1 MTKGEKIF
9 ALHHKGTR
17 PMMRLSHALT
27 ALMLSFCLA
36 LSACAPA
43 LVGVGTAAVAASS
56 TEKGFS
62 TSVSDGVI
70 RTKLAD
76 KYLRTDVDLVQAVSI
91 SVNEGAVLLTGSVQT
106 QDKKINASRLAW
118 EIKGV
123 REVVNELN
131 VTQNTSLKN
140 KAKDFA
146 AAAQLRL
153 KIIGDGEVSS
163 LNYSIDVVDGVV
175 YLSGV
180 AETQEER
187 ARVVALAQE
196 LPFAKKVV
204 DYIILSSDRRD

>member
-1 MTKGEKIF
+1 MI
-9 ALHHKGTR
+9 
-17 PMMRLSHALT
+17 RLTSFIT
-27 ALMLSFCLA
+27 ALMLSLSLA

-70 RTKLAD
+70 KTKLSD
-76 KYLRTDVDLVQAVSI
+76 KYLRADVDLVQGVSI
-91 SVNEGAVLLTGSVQT
+91 SVNEGAVLLTGTVPT
-106 QDKKINASRLAW
+106 QDKKINATKLAW

-123 REVVNELN
+123 REVVNEVS
-131 VTQNTSLKN
+131 VTQNVSLKN

-180 AETQEER
+180 AETEEER

-204 DYIILSSDRRD
+204 DYIILSSDRRE

>member
-1 MTKGEKIF
+1 MV
-9 ALHHKGTR
+9 
-17 PMMRLSHALT
+17 RLPQIIT
-27 ALMLSFCLA
+27 AIMLSFTLA

-70 RTKLAD
+70 QTKLSD
-76 KYLRTDVDLVQAVSI
+76 KYLRSDVDILQGVSI
-91 SVNEGAVLLTGSVQT
+91 SVNEGAVLLTGAVAT
-106 QDKKINASRLAW
+106 QEKKINATKLAW

-123 REVVNELN
+123 REVVNEIN
-131 VTQNTSLKN
+131 VTEETSLKN

-153 KIIGDGEVSS
+153 KIIGDGAVSS

-180 AETQEER
+180 AETEEER
-187 ARVVALAQE
+187 ARVIALAQE

>member
-1 MTKGEKIF
+1 MV
-9 ALHHKGTR
+9 
-17 PMMRLSHALT
+17 RLPHIIT
-27 ALMLSFCLA
+27 AIMLSFTLA

-70 RTKLAD
+70 QTKLSD
-76 KYLRTDVDLVQAVSI
+76 KYLRSDVDILQGVSI
-91 SVNEGAVLLTGSVQT
+91 SVNEGAVLLTGAVAT
-106 QDKKINASRLAW
+106 QEKKINATKLAW

-123 REVVNELN
+123 REVVNEIN
-131 VTQNTSLKN
+131 VTEETSLKN

-153 KIIGDGEVSS
+153 KIIGDGAVSS

-180 AETQEER
+180 AETEEER
-187 ARVVALAQE
+187 ARVIALAQE

>member
-1 MTKGEKIF
+1 MVRYSQII
-9 ALHHKGTR
+9 
-17 PMMRLSHALT
+17 T
-27 ALMLSFCLA
+27 ALMLSLTLA

-70 RTKLAD
+70 RTKISD
-76 KYLRTDVDLVQAVSI
+76 KYLRTDVDLVQNVTI
-91 SVNEGAVLLTGSVQT
+91 SVNEGAVLLTGSVAT
-106 QDKKINASRLAW
+106 QDKKINATRLAW

-123 REVVNELN
+123 REVINELVVSSN
-131 VTQNTSLKN
+131 SSLKST
-140 KAKDFA
+140 AKDFA

-153 KIIGDGEVSS
+153 KIIGDGQVSS
-163 LNYSIDVVDGVV
+163 LNFSIDVVDGVV

-187 ARVVALAQE
+187 ARVIALAQE
-196 LPFAKKVV
+196 LPFANKVV
-204 DYIILSSDRRD
+204 DYIILASDRRD

>member
-1 MTKGEKIF
+1 MI
-9 ALHHKGTR
+9 
-17 PMMRLSHALT
+17 RLTTFIT
-27 ALMLSFCLA
+27 ALMLSLSLA

-70 RTKLAD
+70 KTKLSD
-76 KYLRTDVDLVQAVSI
+76 KYLRADVDLVQGLSI
-91 SVNEGAVLLTGSVQT
+91 SVNEGAVLLTGTVPT
-106 QDKKINASRLAW
+106 QDKKINATKLAW

-123 REVVNELN
+123 REVVNEAT
-131 VTQNTSLKN
+131 VTQDVSLKN

-153 KIIGDGEVSS
+153 KIIGDGKVSS

>member
-1 MTKGEKIF
+1 
-9 ALHHKGTR
+9 
-17 PMMRLSHALT
+17 MRISHIITAILLS
-27 ALMLSFCLA
+27 LSLA

-62 TSVSDGVI
+62 TSVADGVI
-70 RTKLAD
+70 KTKLSD
-76 KYLRTDVDLVQAVSI
+76 RYLRTDVDLVQAVTI
-91 SVNEGAVLLTGSVQT
+91 SVNEGAVILTGTVAT
-106 QDKKINASRLAW
+106 QEKKILATKLAW

-123 REVVNELN
+123 REVVNEVTVSDN
-131 VTQNTSLKN
+131 VSLKN
-140 KAKDFA
+140 RAKDFA

-180 AETQEER
+180 AESEAER

-204 DYIILSSDRRD
+204 DYIILSSDRRE

>member
-1 MTKGEKIF
+1 MI
-9 ALHHKGTR
+9 
-17 PMMRLSHALT
+17 RLTTFIT
-27 ALMLSFCLA
+27 ALMLSLSLA

-62 TSVSDGVI
+62 TSVSDSVI
-70 RTKLAD
+70 KTKLSD
-76 KYLRTDVDLVQAVSI
+76 KYLRGDVDLVQGISI
-91 SVNEGAVLLTGSVQT
+91 SVNEGAVLLTGTVPT
-106 QDKKINASRLAW
+106 QDKKINATRLAW

-123 REVVNELN
+123 REVVNEVT
-131 VTQNTSLKN
+131 VTQNVSLKN

-180 AETQEER
+180 AETEEER

-204 DYIILSSDRRD
+204 DYIILSSDRRE

>member
-1 MTKGEKIF
+1 MV
-9 ALHHKGTR
+9 
-17 PMMRLSHALT
+17 RLST
-27 ALMLSFCLA
+27 AITAFLLSITFA

-62 TSVSDGVI
+62 TTVADGVI

-76 KYLRTDVDLVQAVSI
+76 KYLRNDVDLVSAVSI
-91 SVNEGAVLLTGSVQT
+91 SVNERAVLLTGAVAT
-106 QDKKINASRLAW
+106 QDKKINATRLAW

-123 REVVNELN
+123 REVINELSI
-131 VTQNTSLKN
+131 TEETSLKN

-153 KIIGDGEVSS
+153 KIIGDGQVSS
-163 LNYSIDVVDGVV
+163 LNYSIDVVNGVI

-187 ARVVALAQE
+187 ERVVALAQE

>member
-1 MTKGEKIF
+1 
-9 ALHHKGTR
+9 
-17 PMMRLSHALT
+17 MMRLSHIIT
-27 ALMLSFCLA
+27 AIMLSLSLA

-43 LVGVGTAAVAASS
+43 IVGVGTAAVAASS

-70 RTKLAD
+70 QTKLSD
-76 KYLRTDVDLVQAVSI
+76 KYLRNDVDLLQGVSI
-91 SVNEGAVLLTGSVQT
+91 SVNEGAVLLTGAVAT
-106 QDKKINASRLAW
+106 QEKKINATKLAW

-131 VTQNTSLKN
+131 VTEETSLKN

-153 KIIGDGEVSS
+153 KIIGDGAVSS

-180 AETQEER
+180 AETEEER
-187 ARVVALAQE
+187 ARVIALAQE

>member
-1 MTKGEKIF
+1 MARFSTLI
-9 ALHHKGTR
+9 
-17 PMMRLSHALT
+17 T
-27 ALMLSFCLA
+27 ALMLSLSLA

-70 RTKLAD
+70 RTKLSD
-76 KYLRTDVDLVQAVSI
+76 KYLRNDVDLVQAVSI
-91 SVNEGAVLLTGSVQT
+91 SVNEGAVLLTGNVET
-106 QDKKINASRLAW
+106 QDKKINATRLAW

-131 VTQNTSLKN
+131 VSSNTSIKN

-153 KIIGDGEVSS
+153 KIIGDGDVSS

-196 LPFAKKVV
+196 LPFAKKVI

>member
-1 MTKGEKIF
+1 
-9 ALHHKGTR
+9 
-17 PMMRLSHALT
+17 MMRFTHLITACLLS
-27 ALMLSFCLA
+27 LSLA

-62 TSVSDGVI
+62 TSVSDGLI
-70 RTKLAD
+70 LTKISD
-76 KYLRTDVDLVQAVSI
+76 KFLRSDVDLTSGVSI
-91 SVNEGAVLLTGSVQT
+91 SVNQGAVLLTGTVAT
-106 QDKKINASRLAW
+106 QDKKITATKLTW

-123 REVVNELN
+123 REVVNEIN
-131 VTQNTSLKN
+131 VTENSSLKN

-153 KIIGDGEVSS
+153 KIIGDGAVSS

-180 AETQEER
+180 AETEEER

>member
-1 MTKGEKIF
+1 MI
-9 ALHHKGTR
+9 
-17 PMMRLSHALT
+17 RLTHFIT
-27 ALMLSFCLA
+27 ALMLSLSLA

-62 TSVSDGVI
+62 TSVSDSVI
-70 RTKLAD
+70 KTKLSD
-76 KYLRTDVDLVQAVSI
+76 KYLRADVDLVQGISI
-91 SVNEGAVLLTGSVQT
+91 SVNEGAVLLTGTVPT
-106 QDKKINASRLAW
+106 QDKKINGTKLAW

-123 REVVNELN
+123 REVVNEVT
-131 VTQNTSLKN
+131 VTQDVNLKN

-153 KIIGDGEVSS
+153 KIIGDGKVSS

-180 AETQEER
+180 AETEDER

>member
-1 MTKGEKIF
+1 MARFTP
-9 ALHHKGTR
+9 L
-17 PMMRLSHALT
+17 LT
-27 ALMLSFCLA
+27 AFMLSLSLA

-43 LVGVGTAAVAASS
+43 IVGVSTAAVAASS

-70 RTKLAD
+70 RTKLSD
-76 KYLRTDVDLVQAVSI
+76 KYLRNDVDLVQAVAI
-91 SVNEGAVLLTGSVQT
+91 SVNEGAVLLTGNVAT
-106 QDKKINASRLAW
+106 QDKKINATRLAW

-131 VTQNTSLKN
+131 VATNTSLKN

-153 KIIGDGEVSS
+153 KIIGDGDVSS

>member
-1 MTKGEKIF
+1 MARFSTLI
-9 ALHHKGTR
+9 
-17 PMMRLSHALT
+17 T
-27 ALMLSFCLA
+27 ALMLSLSLA

-76 KYLRTDVDLVQAVSI
+76 KYLRNDVDLVQAVSI
-91 SVNEGAVLLTGSVQT
+91 SVNEGAVLLTGNVET
-106 QDKKINASRLAW
+106 QDKKINATRLAW

-131 VTQNTSLKN
+131 VSSNTSIKN

-153 KIIGDGEVSS
+153 KIIGDGDVSS

-187 ARVVALAQE
+187 ARVIALAQE
-196 LPFAKKVV
+196 LPFAKKVI

>member
-1 MTKGEKIF
+1 
-9 ALHHKGTR
+9 
-17 PMMRLSHALT
+17 MMRLST
-27 ALMLSFCLA
+27 AITAFLLSITFA

-76 KYLRTDVDLVQAVSI
+76 KYLRNDVDLVSAVSI
-91 SVNEGAVLLTGSVQT
+91 SVNEGAVLLTGSVAT
-106 QDKKINASRLAW
+106 QDKKINATRLAW

-123 REVVNELN
+123 REVINEL
-131 VTQNTSLKN
+131 TIMEETSIKN

-153 KIIGDGEVSS
+153 KIIGDGQVSS
-163 LNYSIDVVDGVV
+163 LNYSIDVVNGVV

-180 AETQEER
+180 AETREER
-187 ARVVALAQE
+187 ERVVALAQE

>member
-1 MTKGEKIF
+1 MI
-9 ALHHKGTR
+9 
-17 PMMRLSHALT
+17 RLTTFIT
-27 ALMLSFCLA
+27 ALMLSLSLA

-62 TSVSDGVI
+62 TSVSDSVI
-70 RTKLAD
+70 KTKLSD
-76 KYLRTDVDLVQAVSI
+76 KYLRDDVDLVQGVSI
-91 SVNEGAVLLTGSVQT
+91 SVNEGAVLLTGTVPT
-106 QDKKINASRLAW
+106 QDKKINATKLAW

-123 REVVNELN
+123 REVVNEVT
-131 VTQNTSLKN
+131 VTQDVNLKN

-153 KIIGDGEVSS
+153 KIIGDGKVSS

-180 AETQEER
+180 AETEEER

>member
-1 MTKGEKIF
+1 MI
-9 ALHHKGTR
+9 
-17 PMMRLSHALT
+17 RLTTFIT
-27 ALMLSFCLA
+27 ALMLSLSLA

-62 TSVSDGVI
+62 TSVSDSVI
-70 RTKLAD
+70 KTKLSD
-76 KYLRTDVDLVQAVSI
+76 KYLRDDVDLVQGISI
-91 SVNEGAVLLTGSVQT
+91 SVNEGAVLLTGTVPT
-106 QDKKINASRLAW
+106 QDKKINATKLAW

-123 REVVNELN
+123 REVVNEVT
-131 VTQNTSLKN
+131 VTQDVNLKN

-153 KIIGDGEVSS
+153 KIIGDGKVSS

-180 AETQEER
+180 AETEEER

>member
-1 MTKGEKIF
+1 MAQFSTLI
-9 ALHHKGTR
+9 
-17 PMMRLSHALT
+17 T
-27 ALMLSFCLA
+27 ALMLSLSLA

-70 RTKLAD
+70 RTKLSD
-76 KYLRTDVDLVQAVSI
+76 KYLRNDVDLVQAVSI
-91 SVNEGAVLLTGSVQT
+91 SVNEGAVLLTGNVET
-106 QDKKINASRLAW
+106 QDKKINATRLAW

-131 VTQNTSLKN
+131 VSSNTTIKN
-140 KAKDFA
+140 KARDFA

-153 KIIGDGEVSS
+153 KIIGDGDVSS

-196 LPFAKKVV
+196 LPFAKKVI

>member
-1 MTKGEKIF
+1 MI
-9 ALHHKGTR
+9 
-17 PMMRLSHALT
+17 RLTTFIT
-27 ALMLSFCLA
+27 ALMLSLSLA

-62 TSVSDGVI
+62 TSVSDSVI
-70 RTKLAD
+70 KTKLSD
-76 KYLRTDVDLVQAVSI
+76 IYLRDDVDLVQGVSI
-91 SVNEGAVLLTGSVQT
+91 SVNEGAVLLTGTVPT
-106 QDKKINASRLAW
+106 QDKKINATKLAW

-123 REVVNELN
+123 REVVNEVT
-131 VTQNTSLKN
+131 VTQDVNLKN

-153 KIIGDGEVSS
+153 KIIGDGKVSS

-180 AETQEER
+180 AETEEER

>member
-1 MTKGEKIF
+1 MARFTP
-9 ALHHKGTR
+9 L
-17 PMMRLSHALT
+17 LT
-27 ALMLSFCLA
+27 AFMLSLSLA

-43 LVGVGTAAVAASS
+43 IVGVSTAAVAASS

-70 RTKLAD
+70 RTKLSD
-76 KYLRTDVDLVQAVSI
+76 KYLRNDVDLVQAVAI
-91 SVNEGAVLLTGSVQT
+91 SVNEGAVLLTGNVAT
-106 QDKKINASRLAW
+106 QDKKINATRLAW

-131 VTQNTSLKN
+131 VAANTSLKN

-153 KIIGDGEVSS
+153 KIIGDGDVSS

>member
-1 MTKGEKIF
+1 MARFSTLI
-9 ALHHKGTR
+9 
-17 PMMRLSHALT
+17 T
-27 ALMLSFCLA
+27 ALMLSLSLA

-70 RTKLAD
+70 RTKLSD
-76 KYLRTDVDLVQAVSI
+76 KYLRNDVDLVQAVSI
-91 SVNEGAVLLTGSVQT
+91 SVNEGAVLLTGNVET
-106 QDKKINASRLAW
+106 QDKKINATRLAW

-131 VTQNTSLKN
+131 VSSNTTIKN

-153 KIIGDGEVSS
+153 KIIGDGDVSS

-196 LPFAKKVV
+196 LPFAKKVI

>member
-1 MTKGEKIF
+1 MV
-9 ALHHKGTR
+9 
-17 PMMRLSHALT
+17 RLPHIIT
-27 ALMLSFCLA
+27 AIMLSFTLA

-70 RTKLAD
+70 QTKLSD
-76 KYLRTDVDLVQAVSI
+76 KYLRSDVDILQGVSI
-91 SVNEGAVLLTGSVQT
+91 SVNEGAVLLTGAVAT
-106 QDKKINASRLAW
+106 QEKKINATKLAW

-123 REVVNELN
+123 REVVNEIN
-131 VTQNTSLKN
+131 VTEETSLKN

-146 AAAQLRL
+146 VAAQLRL
-153 KIIGDGEVSS
+153 KIIGDGAVSS

-180 AETQEER
+180 AETEEER
-187 ARVVALAQE
+187 ARVIALAQE

>member
-1 MTKGEKIF
+1 MARFTP
-9 ALHHKGTR
+9 L
-17 PMMRLSHALT
+17 LT
-27 ALMLSFCLA
+27 AFMLSLSLA

-43 LVGVGTAAVAASS
+43 IVGVSTAAVAASS

-70 RTKLAD
+70 RTKLSD
-76 KYLRTDVDLVQAVSI
+76 KYLRNDVDLVQAVAI
-91 SVNEGAVLLTGSVQT
+91 SVNEGAVLLTGNVAS
-106 QDKKINASRLAW
+106 QDKKINATRLAW

-131 VTQNTSLKN
+131 VAANTSLKN

-153 KIIGDGEVSS
+153 KIIGDGDVSS

>member
-1 MTKGEKIF
+1 M
-9 ALHHKGTR
+9 A
-17 PMMRLSHALT
+17 RLSYIISAL
-27 ALMLSFCLA
+27 LISLSLA

-62 TSVSDGVI
+62 TSVADGVI
-70 RTKLAD
+70 NTKLAD
-76 KYLRTDVDLVQAVSI
+76 KFLREDVDLVQGVSI
-91 SVNEGAVLLTGSVQT
+91 TVNEGAVLLTGIVPT
-106 QDKKINASRLAW
+106 QEQKITATRLAW

-123 REVVNELN
+123 REVVNE
-131 VTQNTSLKN
+131 VTIAQESSIKN
-140 KAKDFA
+140 RAKDFA

-153 KIIGDGEVSS
+153 KIIGDGAVSS

-180 AETQEER
+180 AETEEER
-187 ARVVALAQE
+187 ARVIALAQE
-196 LPFAKKVV
+196 LPFAKKVI

>member
-1 MTKGEKIF
+1 MARFSTLI
-9 ALHHKGTR
+9 
-17 PMMRLSHALT
+17 T
-27 ALMLSFCLA
+27 ALMLSLSLA

-76 KYLRTDVDLVQAVSI
+76 KYLRNDVDLVQAVSI
-91 SVNEGAVLLTGSVQT
+91 SVNEGAVLLTGNVET
-106 QDKKINASRLAW
+106 QDKKINATRLAW

-131 VTQNTSLKN
+131 VSSNTSIKN

-153 KIIGDGEVSS
+153 KIIGDGDVSS

-196 LPFAKKVV
+196 LPFAKKVI
-204 DYIILSSDRRD
+204 DYIILSADRRD

>member
-1 MTKGEKIF
+1 MI
-9 ALHHKGTR
+9 
-17 PMMRLSHALT
+17 RLTTFIT
-27 ALMLSFCLA
+27 ALMLSLSLA

-62 TSVSDGVI
+62 TSVSDSVI
-70 RTKLAD
+70 KTKLSD
-76 KYLRTDVDLVQAVSI
+76 KYLRDDVDLVQGISI
-91 SVNEGAVLLTGSVQT
+91 SVNEGAVLLTGTVPT
-106 QDKKINASRLAW
+106 QDKKINATKLAW
-118 EIKGV
+118 EIRGV
-123 REVVNELN
+123 REVVNEVT
-131 VTQNTSLKN
+131 VTQDVNLKN

-153 KIIGDGEVSS
+153 KIIGDGKVSS

-180 AETQEER
+180 AETEEER

>member
-1 MTKGEKIF
+1 MT
-9 ALHHKGTR
+9 
-17 PMMRLSHALT
+17 MRMTSIITAVFLS
-27 ALMLSFCLA
+27 LSLA

-62 TSVSDGVI
+62 TSVADGVI
-70 RTKLAD
+70 NTKLSD
-76 KYLRTDVDLVQAVSI
+76 RYLRTDIDLVETVSI
-91 SVNEGAVLLTGSVQT
+91 SVNEGAVLLTGTLST
-106 QDKKINASRLAW
+106 QEKKINATRLAW

-123 REVVNELN
+123 REVVNEIE
-131 VTQNTSLKN
+131 VTGPTSIKS

-153 KIIGDGEVSS
+153 KIIGDGSVSS
-163 LNYSIDVVDGVV
+163 LNFSIDVVDGVV

-180 AETQEER
+180 ASTEEER
-187 ARVVALAQE
+187 ARVIELAQE

-204 DYIILSSDRRD
+204 DYIILSSDRRE

>member
-1 MTKGEKIF
+1 MS
-9 ALHHKGTR
+9 
-17 PMMRLSHALT
+17 RLASLIT
-27 ALMLSFCLA
+27 ALLMTSLLA

-43 LVGVGTAAVAASS
+43 IVGVGTAAVAASS

-62 TSVSDGVI
+62 TSVADGVI
-70 RTKLAD
+70 KTKLAD
-76 KYLRTDVDLVQAVSI
+76 KFLRTDVELVEKVSI
-91 SVNEGAVLLTGSVQT
+91 AVNEGAVLLTGTIST
-106 QDKKINASRLAW
+106 QEKKINATRLAW

-131 VTQNTSLKN
+131 VIDSASLKTR
-140 KAKDFA
+140 AKDFA

-163 LNYSIDVVDGVV
+163 LNFSIDVVDGVV

-180 AETQEER
+180 ASSEEER
-187 ARVVALAQE
+187 ARIIELAQE

-204 DYIILSSDRRD
+204 DYIILSSDRRE

>member
-1 MTKGEKIF
+1 MV
-9 ALHHKGTR
+9 
-17 PMMRLSHALT
+17 RLPHIIT
-27 ALMLSFCLA
+27 AIMLSFTLA

-70 RTKLAD
+70 QTKLSD
-76 KYLRTDVDLVQAVSI
+76 KYLRSDVDILQGVSI
-91 SVNEGAVLLTGSVQT
+91 SVNEGAVLLTGTVTT
-106 QDKKINASRLAW
+106 QEKKINATKLAW

-123 REVVNELN
+123 REVVNEIN
-131 VTQNTSLKN
+131 VTEETSLKN

-153 KIIGDGEVSS
+153 KIIGDGAVSS

-180 AETQEER
+180 AETEEER
-187 ARVVALAQE
+187 ARVIALAQE